1 MIEKSA
7 ALSPEAAAGCGG
19 GGPSASAKA
28 TMHRVAPGTSIREK
42 LHSEE
47 KYLGTNMGAFSVL
60 PPEEE
65 EEGTGG
71 EDDEEL
77 PNKFPIMD
85 VAVETRLDVLFL
97 VESSVENTCIVPWL
111 LEAATK
117 LVSGLNMK
125 TKS

>member
-1 MIEKSA
+1 M
-7 ALSPEAAAGCGG
+7 
-19 GGPSASAKA
+19 
-28 TMHRVAPGTSIREK
+28 
-42 LHSEE
+42 
-47 KYLGTNMGAFSVL
+47 

-111 LEAATK
+111 LDAATK

-125 TKS
+125 AKS

>member
-1 MIEKSA
+1 M
-7 ALSPEAAAGCGG
+7 
-19 GGPSASAKA
+19 
-28 TMHRVAPGTSIREK
+28 
-42 LHSEE
+42 
-47 KYLGTNMGAFSVL
+47 L

-65 EEGTGG
+65 GIGG